1 MADLEVEVVGVRI
14 ELPAN
19 QPILV
24 LKAVQRPR
32 YLPIWIGSS
41 ESALI
46 QMTQKG
52 LISARPLTHQ
62 LLLDVLDRYG
72 ASIERVTVTG
82 REEHTFY
89 ARIDTSDG
97 KQISARPSDAVL
109 LALTADAPV
118 YVAESVL
125 DEDGIDA
132 PEPDEDAVAQFREF
146 LDHVSAEDFSP
157 EAEADD
163 AAEPAPDSDDAE
175 PDQAAEPDRS
185 DASEQS
191 DEPDDDP
198 SADDADGR

>member
-24 LKAVQRPR
+24 LKAVERPR

-52 LISARPLTHQ
+52 LVSARPLTHQ
-62 LLLDVLDRYG
+62 LLLDVLDHYG

-157 EAEADD
+157 DAEADDSLDAEADD
-163 AAEPAPDSDDAE
+163 APDSAPDSDDAE
-175 PDQAAEPDRS
+175 S
-185 DASEQS
+185 DQS

-198 SADDADGR
+198 SADDADDR

>member
-24 LKAVQRPR
+24 LKAVERPR

-52 LISARPLTHQ
+52 LVSARPLTHQ
-62 LLLDVLDRYG
+62 LLLDVLDHYG

-157 EAEADD
+157 DAEADDSSDAEADD
-163 AAEPAPDSDDAE
+163 APDGAPDSDDAE
-175 PDQAAEPDRS
+175 S
-185 DASEQS
+185 DQS
-191 DEPDDDP
+191 DEPHDDP
-198 SADDADGR
+198 SADDADDR

>member
-24 LKAVQRPR
+24 LKAVERPR

-52 LISARPLTHQ
+52 LVSTRPLTHQ
-62 LLLDVLDRYG
+62 LLLDVLDHYG

-157 EAEADD
+157 DAEADDSSDAEADD
-163 AAEPAPDSDDAE
+163 APDGAPDSDDAE
-175 PDQAAEPDRS
+175 S
-185 DASEQS
+185 DQS
-191 DEPDDDP
+191 DEPHDDP
-198 SADDADGR
+198 SADDADDR